1 MDETFSKLTR
11 YSCKVSSENI
21 DPSDEEFSSEIKE
34 DSELLASALGGWA
47 GVVDSGL
54 PFAVFTIAYLVSD
67 RNLETT
73 LYASVGTAAV
83 LALLR
88 LARRQ
93 SLQQVFSG
101 LIGIAIAAFLAKRT
115 GNADNFFLPGII
127 TNAVYASACLISI
140 AVHKPLLG
148 YVIEAMRGRDMSW
161 VKDPDAHR
169 LFSTVTWLW
178 ALIFGV
184 RVAIMFP
191 LFLLG
196 QTAALGTLKIL
207 LGYPLFALGIFITFK
222 LLAKSKKVS
231 ET

>member
-1 MDETFSKLTR
+1 M
-11 YSCKVSSENI
+11 V
-21 DPSDEEFSSEIKE
+21 SEIKD

-47 GVVDSGL
+47 GVIDSGL
-54 PFAVFTIAYLVSD
+54 PFVVFTIAYLISD
-67 RNLETT
+67 RDLETT
-73 LYASVGTAAV
+73 LYASVGTAAI
-83 LALLR
+83 LAILR
-88 LARRQ
+88 LVRRQ

-101 LIGIAIAAFLAKRT
+101 LIGIAIAAFLAQRT

-127 TNAVYASACLISI
+127 TNAAYASICLISI
-140 AVHKPLLG
+140 AIHKPLLG

-161 VKDPDAHR
+161 VREPQARR

-191 LFLLG
+191 LYLLG

-207 LGYPLFALGIFITFK
+207 LGYPLFALGIFVTFK
-222 LLAKSKKVS
+222 LLSNSKNENGVS
-231 ET
+231 ND

>member
-1 MDETFSKLTR
+1 M
-11 YSCKVSSENI
+11 VSNATP
-21 DPSDEEFSSEIKE
+21 DPSKNSDPANEDVVSEIKD
-34 DSELLASALGGWA
+34 DSVLLASALGGWK
-47 GVVDSGL
+47 GVIDSGL
-54 PFAVFTIAYLVSD
+54 PFVVFTIAYLVTD
-67 RNLETT
+67 RDLETT

-88 LARRQ
+88 LVRRQ

-101 LIGIAIAAFLAKRT
+101 LIGIGIAAFLAQRT

-127 TNAVYASACLISI
+127 TNAVYSSVCLISI

-161 VKDPDAHR
+161 VKDPAAHR
-169 LFSTVTWLW
+169 LFSTITWLW

-191 LFLLG
+191 LYLLG
-196 QTAALGTLKIL
+196 QTAALGTLKVL
-207 LGYPLFALGIFITFK
+207 LGYPLFALGIFVTFR
-222 LLAKSKKVS
+222 LLAKSKKANNV
-231 ET
+231 

>member
-1 MDETFSKLTR
+1 M
-11 YSCKVSSENI
+11 NNANP
-21 DPSDEEFSSEIKE
+21 DPLNEDVVSEIRD
-34 DSELLASALGGWA
+34 DSELLASALGGWS
-47 GVVDSGL
+47 GVIDSGL
-54 PFAVFTIAYLVSD
+54 PFVVFTIGYLVTD
-67 RNLETT
+67 RDLETT

-88 LARRQ
+88 LVRRQ
-93 SLQQVFSG
+93 SLQQVLSG

-127 TNAVYASACLISI
+127 TNAVYASACLTSI

-169 LFSTVTWLW
+169 LFSTITWLW
-178 ALIFGV
+178 ALIFGA

-191 LFLLG
+191 LYLLG

-207 LGYPLFALGIFITFK
+207 LGYPLFALGIFVTFK
-222 LLAKSKKVS
+222 LLAKSKKDS
-231 ET
+231 EAKND

>member
-1 MDETFSKLTR
+1 
-11 YSCKVSSENI
+11 VSNANP
-21 DPSDEEFSSEIKE
+21 DPIKDSDPTNEDVVSEIKD
-34 DSELLASALGGWA
+34 DSALLASALGGRS
-47 GVVDSGL
+47 GVIDSGL
-54 PFAVFTIAYLVSD
+54 PFVVFTVVYLATD

-88 LARRQ
+88 IVRRQ
-93 SLQQVFSG
+93 SLQQIFSG
-101 LIGIAIAAFLAKRT
+101 LIGIGIAAFLAQRT

-127 TNAVYASACLISI
+127 TNAAYASACLISI

-161 VKDPDAHR
+161 VKDPAAHR
-169 LFSTVTWLW
+169 LFSTITWLW

-191 LFLLG
+191 LYLLG
-196 QTAALGTLKIL
+196 QTAALGTLKVL
-207 LGYPLFALGIFITFK
+207 LGYPLFALGIFVTFR
-222 LLAKSKKVS
+222 LLAKAKKES
-231 ET
+231 EITND